1 MSGSTTHW
9 KEDRSVLIAG
19 VDVDVLSADDAVD
32 RILVLA
38 VSPGTDVTIG
48 VNAHVCNMA
57 RSQPTFRSDVERAS
71 LRHADGQSV
80 VFASRLLG
88 APIPERSAT
97 TDLALPILRR
107 AAEQSLPVFFLGA
120 TEESVT
126 EPPSACA
133 RSYRHSI
140 WLSHHGYFS
149 ADDID
154 TVTRAIAEH
163 GTRILF
169 LGLGDP
175 AQQRWAHAHGAA
187 TGANVIVTA
196 GGLFDWLSGA
206 HPRPP
211 QWMVGAGLE
220 WLWRLRLEPKRLAR
234 RYLAGNPVSSPPS
247 SVKAGE
253 APWSWLSRLPA
264 HLCPPS
270 AIAHSPAAASSASP
284 ALRSLQRWD

>member
-1 MSGSTTHW
+1 MRT
-9 KEDRSVLIAG
+9 EL
-19 VDVDVLSADDAVD
+19 
-32 RILVLA
+32 
-38 VSPGTDVTIG
+38 
-48 VNAHVCNMA
+48 
-57 RSQPTFRSDVERAS
+57 PT
-71 LRHADGQSV
+71 L
-80 VFASRLLG
+80 
-88 APIPERSAT
+88 
-97 TDLALPILRR
+97 DLA
-107 AAEQSLPVFFLGA
+107 F
-120 TEESVT
+120 
-126 EPPSACA
+126 
-133 RSYRHSI
+133 
-140 WLSHHGYFS
+140 HHGYFS

-234 RYLAGNPVSSPPS
+234 RYLAGNPCFIAAVLRQKLGGAVVVAESTSRSP
-247 SVKAGE
+247 
-253 APWSWLSRLPA
+253 LPA
-264 HLCPPS
+264 IGNRALARS
-270 AIAHSPAAASSASP
+270 GIISLAGAAIAAAMGLILVVVLGRFGSEGSGVVLQAIAAFSIAVALARLGTDSAAVWIMP
-284 ALRSLQRWD
+284 RLRSDAAGLVRPIARRLTLTATIGGIITAG